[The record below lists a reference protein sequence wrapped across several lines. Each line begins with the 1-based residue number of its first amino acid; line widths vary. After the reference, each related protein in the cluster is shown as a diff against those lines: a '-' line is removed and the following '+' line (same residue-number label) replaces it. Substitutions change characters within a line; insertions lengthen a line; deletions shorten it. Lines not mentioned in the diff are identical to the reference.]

1 MKSNKKIITF
11 DYQKRTF
18 QACSTKKTLSVMIL
32 KKIFVYLKHV
42 IKSNII
48 MTYEERVL
56 LLPRL

>member
-1 MKSNKKIITF
+1 MKSNKKSLPLIIRKELF
-11 DYQKRTF
+11 RPALQ
-18 QACSTKKTLSVMIL
+18 KKTLSVMIL

>member
-1 MKSNKKIITF
+1 MKSNKKSLPLIIKKELF
-11 DYQKRTF
+11 RPVLQ
-18 QACSTKKTLSVMIL
+18 KKTLSVMIL
-32 KKIFVYLKHV
+32 KKIFEYLKHV

>member
-1 MKSNKKIITF
+1 MKSNKKSLPLIIRKELF
-11 DYQKRTF
+11 RPALQ
-18 QACSTKKTLSVMIL
+18 KKTLSVMIF